1 MKLLDFFRGKRGDSA
16 NIAKE
21 RLSLVIAHQRDGRDD
36 GEAANRHAEYL
47 PKLQKDV
54 LDAIRKY
61 VSISDDDVT
70 VRVEKSENRDVLELN
85 INLPNHA
92 A

>member
-1 MKLLDFFRGKRGDSA
+1 MKLLDFFRGTRGDTA

-21 RLSLVIAHQRDGRDD
+21 RLSVLISHERNQRVSDD
-36 GEAANRHAEYL
+36 SGVKHAEYL
-47 PKLQKDV
+47 PKLKKDI

-61 VSISDDDVT
+61 VSIDDEDVS
-70 VRVEKSENRDVLELN
+70 VRLEKRENRDVLELN
-85 INLPNHA
+85 INLPDHA

>member
-16 NIAKE
+16 NVAKE
-21 RLSLVIAHQRDGRDD
+21 RLSLVIAHQRDRRD
-36 GEAANRHAEYL
+36 GSGSKSRHAEYL

-54 LDAIRKY
+54 LEAIRKY
-61 VSISDDDVT
+61 VSIDDEDVT